1 MVCLQDDFDRLRPLC
16 YPQTDVFLVC
26 FSVVSPTSF
35 HNVREKWL
43 PEIRS
48 HCPDAPLLL
57 VGTQCDLRNDVK
69 VLIELNKYSDKPVSE
84 DAAKHLAHD
93 VGAVTYI
100 ECSALTQKNLKEV
113 FDAALLVVL
122 EQQALLDQP
131 GAGAKTKRK
140 KKSSKQTTASDDAS
154 VSGASTSKSRKRL
167 KKLCCFL

>member
-43 PEIRS
+43 PEIRA

-122 EQQALLDQP
+122 ERQSLLEDATSKKSKKQKKKHATSSFDDSSAP
-131 GAGAKTKRK
+131 GARA
-140 KKSSKQTTASDDAS
+140 
-154 VSGASTSKSRKRL
+154 SKSGSKRL

>member
-43 PEIRS
+43 PEIRA

-113 FDAALLVVL
+113 FDIKE
-122 EQQALLDQP
+122 EQEAEEEARHQF
-131 GAGAKTKRK
+131 
-140 KKSSKQTTASDDAS
+140 
-154 VSGASTSKSRKRL
+154 V
-167 KKLCCFL
+167 